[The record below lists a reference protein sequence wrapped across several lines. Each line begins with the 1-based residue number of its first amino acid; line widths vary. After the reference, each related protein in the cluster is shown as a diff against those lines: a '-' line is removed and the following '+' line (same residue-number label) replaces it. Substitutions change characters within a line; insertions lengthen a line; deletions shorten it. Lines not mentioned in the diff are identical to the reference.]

1 MKNTS
6 SKSKTKAQ
14 FVVLRGDFDDSPEDV
29 EVAGIFPTLKAA
41 QKFVKDEYLAD
52 SRDEYADDEEET
64 ADDCP
69 EFKDFLEGGHMF
81 WRISKV

>member
-41 QKFVKDEYLAD
+41 QKFVTDEYLAD
-52 SRDEYADDEEET
+52 NRDEYADDDEET
-64 ADDCP
+64 DVECP
-69 EFKDFLEGGHMF
+69 KFKDFLEGGHMF
-81 WRISKV
+81 WRIATV

>member
-41 QKFVKDEYLAD
+41 QKLAREEYLANHLM
-52 SRDEYADDEEET
+52 DDE
-64 ADDCP
+64 DDEDENP
-69 EFKDFLEGGHMF
+69 DLDFTDFLDDGHSF
-81 WRISKV
+81 WRISEV